1 MARSRNLI
9 ARAICLGMVFVA
21 LGLQG
26 CRKEE
31 QGRVILHQKGVYAGK
46 PDQKL
51 SEAQINALRF
61 RAARQQQ

>member
-9 ARAICLGMVFVA
+9 ARAICLGMVFAA

-31 QGRVILHQKGVYAGK
+31 QGRVILHHKGAYAGK
-46 PDQKL
+46 LDQKL
-51 SEAQINALRF
+51 SEAQINALRL
-61 RAARQQQ
+61 RAAMQHQ

>member
-1 MARSRNLI
+1 MARTHSLI
-9 ARAICLGMVFVA
+9 ARAVCLGMVLAA

-31 QGRVILHQKGVYAGK
+31 QGRVILHKKGAYAGK

-51 SEAQINALRF
+51 SEAQNDALRL
-61 RAARQQQ
+61 RAASQQQ